1 MSIRQIVNSVLLLW
15 TSLFCAVAVLYF
27 LAAKNYDAEKRKWM
41 VRMQASAGLLMLSD
55 AIAYLF
61 RGYPGVVGYWV
72 VRISNFGV
80 FFLTELTLLFFHCY
94 ICTLLLNEQERKTFK
109 RVKVVADACVIGIL
123 LVCISQFTGLYYTFD
138 ADNLYHRAVGYPLS
152 MLIPIICMVV
162 DCSLLLQFQKRI
174 SDWMFLAVGSYFALP
189 LVAVAI
195 QAVRYGWSLIDLAI
209 GVSMVLMFLVRAS
222 EQNQEI
228 LQLEMS
234 RAQIE
239 EKLEIATVLN
249 RCVEKLSGGQDFAQA
264 TNELLGVIND
274 YFDGDRSYICELDEP
289 DEIVINTHE
298 FTRNGVTSEKD
309 SLQAIPFSV
318 VAHWFE
324 AFETTG
330 VYFMNDLEQEK
341 GKESYE
347 ILQRQDIQKLL
358 AVPLRRETRMLG
370 FLGVDNPRK
379 HFNDPTLLS
388 SIQYFVTNSLEQK
401 KVQENLRR
409 MGYTDML
416 TRLSNRNRY
425 IEVIGRLQGM
435 QLRQVGGI
443 YMDLNGLKHCND
455 HYGHEYG
462 DALICRAADALNEV
476 FPGEAYRIGGD
487 EFVVVLCPVDEETFA
502 QKVKELRQALVAHN
516 VDAALGTVWQET
528 VEDLAAFLRE
538 TDDRMYQEKEKHRVS

>member
-61 RGYPGVVGYWV
+61 RGYPGLAGYWI

-80 FFLTELTLLFFHCY
+80 FFLTEMTLLFFHYY
-94 ICTLLLNEQERKTFK
+94 ICATLLTETERKNFK
-109 RVKVVADACVIGIL
+109 RVRVVAGACIIGIV
-123 LVCISQFTGLYYTFD
+123 LVLVSQFTGLYYTFD
-138 ADNLYHRAVGYPLS
+138 ANNIYHRGAGYPIS
-152 MLIPIICMVV
+152 MFIPIFCMVL

-174 SDWMFLAVGSYFALP
+174 SDRMLLAVGSYFALP
-189 LVAVAI
+189 LIAVSI

-209 GVSMVLMFLVRAS
+209 GISMVLMFLVRAS

-249 RCVEKLSGGQDFAQA
+249 RCVEKLSGRQDFEQA

-289 DEIVINTHE
+289 DGIVINTHE
-298 FTRNGVTSEKD
+298 FARNGVTSEKD

-330 VYFMNDLEQEK
+330 VYYIDDLEKER

-347 ILQRQDIQKLL
+347 ILKRQGIQKLL
-358 AVPLRRETRMLG
+358 AAPLRQEKRMLG
-370 FLGVDNPRK
+370 FLGVDNPRE
-379 HFNDPTLLS
+379 HFDDATLLS
-388 SIQYFVTNSLEQK
+388 SIQFFVTNSLEQK

-409 MGYTDML
+409 MSYTDML
-416 TRLSNRNRY
+416 TKLSNRNRY
-425 IEVIGRLQGM
+425 IEVIEKLRGYQLQKA
-435 QLRQVGGI
+435 GGI

-455 HYGHEYG
+455 HYGHEFG
-462 DALICRAADALNEV
+462 DALICRAANALNEV

-487 EFVVVLCPVDEETFA
+487 EFVVVLCPIEQATFTR
-502 QKVKELRQALVAHN
+502 KVEQLRKVLAEHE
-516 VDAALGTVWQET
+516 VDAALGTIWQET
-528 VEDLAAFLRE
+528 VEDLPAFLRE
-538 TDDRMYQEKEKHRVS
+538 ADDRMYQEKEKNRA